1 MTSTPGPWSVHHG
14 DELQRSDGV
23 ICETGNGWEVRPA
36 IGTLLGDEQ
45 ADLKLIAMA
54 PELAEALQDLTRA
67 SYWVVNGELAALP
80 LPLAAYKQIND
91 LAKFM
96 HAAVAVLTKAT
107 T

>member
-1 MTSTPGPWSVHHG
+1 MTPTPGPWSVHH
-14 DELQRSDGV
+14 
-23 ICETGNGWEVRPA
+23 
-36 IGTLLGDEQ
+36 
-45 ADLKLIAMA
+45 
-54 PELAEALQDLTRA
+54 
-67 SYWVVNGELAALP
+67 GELAALP